1 MGKIFIL
8 IALFLILGCKNEN
21 MSRTGTIQEKVVQ
34 KSLPKFATL
43 KEMLMDVNDFSEDN
57 NTLKF
62 ISENEKSMHVQVS
75 KPILEEDLESVKKEI
90 VKRDIVY
97 VTFQVFAQT
106 DIDEIT
112 ITSIPIDGSNYKL
125 YFEEYALTLK
135 ISRKKAKEILTRYF
149 NSEDFS
155 ILFENENEI
164 WLPNKNFNLLKF
176 DYLDE
181 VFEEMS
187 N

>member
-1 MGKIFIL
+1 
-8 IALFLILGCKNEN
+8 
-21 MSRTGTIQEKVVQ
+21 MSEK
-34 KSLPKFATL
+34 LPKY
-43 KEMLMDVNDFSEDN
+43 KKVREMLLNAHDFSEDN

-62 ISENEKSMHVQVS
+62 ISENEKSIHIQVS
-75 KPILEEDLESVKKEI
+75 KPIFEEDLESVKKEI

-97 VTFQVFAQT
+97 VTFQAFAQT

-112 ITSIPIDGSNYKL
+112 ITSIPIDGNNYKL

-135 ISRKKAKEILTRYF
+135 ISRKKAKEILTRHF
-149 NSEDFS
+149 KSEDFS

-176 DYLDE
+176 AYLDE